1 MMIIQLLLNC
11 RRRRVTRESGDGRR
25 GSMRQRSETRSE
37 MVQGY
42 GWGLMSLQK
51 TRLWLMTEL
60 LLR

>member
-1 MMIIQLLLNC
+1 MTKLRISC